1 MAEQQAHVRSVDA
14 IEAFRSALI
23 VFLTKAKPTLEEVVS
38 EVTRTRQWVE
48 HDQRVFW
55 QKEMK
60 VRHRE
65 LEQAQGEL
73 FSSRLSRIDTPSA
86 AQQLAVQKAT
96 RAIRHAEEKLR
107 ILKKWDR
114 ELETRTEPS
123 LKLVEQLHGFLTAD
137 MGKAVAYLTHI
148 IQTLQAYSE
157 SGPAPVP
164 IPSGAA
170 AESTATESE
179 SAGDP
184 RAEAQPIL
192 ETGITTEGKAAPE
205 ALSSET
211 E

>member
-1 MAEQQAHVRSVDA
+1 M
-14 IEAFRSALI
+14 
-23 VFLTKAKPTLEEVVS
+23 
-38 EVTRTRQWVE
+38 TRTRQWVE

-157 SGPAPVP
+157 SGPAPVAM
-164 IPSGAA
+164 PSGAPA
-170 AESTATESE
+170 DPTTTESE
-179 SAGDP
+179 PAAGSTTETSANG
-184 RAEAQPIL
+184 Q
-192 ETGITTEGKAAPE
+192 TGITTEGKAAPE

>member
-148 IQTLQAYSE
+148 IQ
-157 SGPAPVP
+157 
-164 IPSGAA
+164 
-170 AESTATESE
+170 
-179 SAGDP
+179 
-184 RAEAQPIL
+184 
-192 ETGITTEGKAAPE
+192 
-205 ALSSET
+205 
-211 E
+211 